1 MLLQRKRL
9 RKCTKKYDLM
19 YHNFYSWYSS
29 MKKNYIL
36 IPLIAIVVAVG
47 GSMLTNMGM
56 VRYAT
61 LNLHPLTP
69 PGSLIGMVWT
79 FIFICTA
86 LSALSF
92 WKSFPRG
99 KAFNRITWLFIA
111 NAILNV
117 LRSWI
122 FFVNHWAV
130 LALVEMIVLR
140 LVTLALFILLMRK
153 NKISAW
159 LLLPYLIWVILASFF
174 AYQVVIL
181 N

>member
-1 MLLQRKRL
+1 
-9 RKCTKKYDLM
+9 
-19 YHNFYSWYSS
+19 
-29 MKKNYIL
+29 MKKKYIL
-36 IPLIAIVVAVG
+36 IPLIAIIVVVG

-69 PGSLIGMVWT
+69 PGALIGMVWT
-79 FIFICTA
+79 FIFICTT

-92 WKSFPRG
+92 WKDFPRG
-99 KAFNRITWLFIA
+99 KIFTWITRLFIA
-111 NAILNV
+111 NAVLNV

-122 FFVNHWAV
+122 FFVNHWSVFAF
-130 LALVEMIVLR
+130 VEMIVLW
-140 LVTLALFILLMRK
+140 LVTFALFLLLMRK
-153 NKISAW
+153 NRISAW

-174 AYQVVIL
+174 AYQVIVL

>member
-1 MLLQRKRL
+1 
-9 RKCTKKYDLM
+9 
-19 YHNFYSWYSS
+19 
-29 MKKNYIL
+29 
-36 IPLIAIVVAVG
+36 
-47 GSMLTNMGM
+47 
-56 VRYAT
+56 
-61 LNLHPLTP
+61 
-69 PGSLIGMVWT
+69 MVWT

-92 WKSFPRG
+92 WKDFPRG
-99 KAFNRITWLFIA
+99 KVFNRITGLFIA

-122 FFVNHWAV
+122 FFVNHWTV
-130 LALVEMIVLR
+130 LAFVEMIVLW
-140 LVTLALFILLMRK
+140 LVTLLMFILLMRK

-174 AYQVVIL
+174 AYQVVIF